1 MTDPKYTP
9 SRASRLRSW
18 AAIMPAEGRIRTL
31 DDADRIPALRT
42 VISMHARMCDRI
54 DAERIAL
61 IRASDRKL
69 RAANDTP

>member
-54 DAERIAL
+54 
-61 IRASDRKL
+61 
-69 RAANDTP
+69 ANLHTTTGAKAWHP